1 MNKVVVNKLTPALS
15 SVLEEF
21 RAEFRNRDRDGMHK
35 FRYLGSGATA
45 TVYQLTNDLVVRVQT
60 NQSYSK
66 EAHLTWVKM
75 STSSRGRHFPRYFYA
90 AEESGLARNA
100 TVVVSVMEKLDSLG
114 WDADRSHYNN
124 SGIEGYLYCASKGIR
139 TDSPVRV
146 IRQGNLAGA
155 YSRDSIERVG
165 RKAKAAELDMVD
177 VHSSNVMFR
186 TENGRKTLVI
196 TDPVI

>member
-15 SVLEEF
+15 ALMEEF

-35 FRYLGSGATA
+35 FRYLGNGATA
-45 TVYQLTNDLVVRVQT
+45 TVYQLTDDLVVRVQT

-75 STSSRGRHFPRYFYA
+75 STSSRSRHFPRYVYA
-90 AEESGLARNA
+90 AEESGLTRNA
-100 TVVVSVMEKLDSLG
+100 TVVVSVMERLDSLD
-114 WDADRSHYNN
+114 WNMDRSEYNN
-124 SGIEGYLYCASKGIR
+124 SGIENYLYRVSKGISVD
-139 TDSPVRV
+139 TPVRV
-146 IRQGNLAGA
+146 IRKGNLAGA
-155 YSRDSIERVG
+155 YSRDSIQRVA
-165 RKAKAAELDMVD
+165 RKAKEAELDMVD

-196 TDPVI
+196 TDPVV